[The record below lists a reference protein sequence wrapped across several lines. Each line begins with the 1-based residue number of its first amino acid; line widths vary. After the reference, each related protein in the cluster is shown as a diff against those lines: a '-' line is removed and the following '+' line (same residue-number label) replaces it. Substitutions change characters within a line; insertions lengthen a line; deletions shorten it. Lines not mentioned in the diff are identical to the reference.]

1 MVVRTTSKPSLKFLK
16 INIELTIKI
25 LLYQAKALVFVVQ
38 NEDNGE
44 RERITQVR
52 QQGYKLVII

>member
-1 MVVRTTSKPSLKFLK
+1 MVAQPIFKLTSSSLK

-44 RERITQVR
+44 RERYFQIR
-52 QQGYKLVII
+52 QQGY